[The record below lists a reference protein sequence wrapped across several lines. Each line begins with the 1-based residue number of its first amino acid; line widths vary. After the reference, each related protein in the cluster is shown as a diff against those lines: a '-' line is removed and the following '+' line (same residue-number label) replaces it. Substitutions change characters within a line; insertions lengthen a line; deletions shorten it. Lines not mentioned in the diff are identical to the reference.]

1 MNRRDHHEVG
11 AFGARLGDPARG
23 VDPARIAIEQQS
35 RHHARIEW
43 RLAKRARVGALD
55 FTQVQALPDQ
65 RHDETRQMA
74 LRHEVLHARRQKLH
88 LIDLPEAEMLA
99 HGARQNQTRS
109 ENATDYSDRLLGQ
122 NCTARFSWARP
133 LDWMWRLTSTK
144 YLAAIVSTP
153 AVADPPRDHLTTTR
167 PRSSEK
173 RGDQLSFRPIWLRP
187 E

>member
-65 RHDETRQMA
+65 RHDETRQMV

-88 LIDLPEAEMLA
+88 LVDLPEAEMLA

-109 ENATDYSDRLLGQ
+109 ENATDYSDRLL
-122 NCTARFSWARP
+122 ARWHPTLQDGAGA
-133 LDWMWRLTSTK
+133 K
-144 YLAAIVSTP
+144 AYP
-153 AVADPPRDHLTTTR
+153 ASAL
-167 PRSSEK
+167 
-173 RGDQLSFRPIWLRP
+173 
-187 E
+187 